1 VKCTAHPFCG
11 CDAKAT
17 AANVCAPG
25 FPGFKSIRSGGDAAV
40 LREDRW
46 VPNAR
51 ERATRYTSSVTA
63 GEVGLG
69 ARSNTSVT
77 RILKTFLSRYFY
89 FCMALLMAGL
99 AGWGFSGTV
108 DRNLLHA
115 KPPRPLLLWFH
126 GAAFSAWI
134 ALFVAQSALVRV
146 RKVSVHRT
154 LGWFGAA
161 LAATMVVSGLIVSV
175 VMLRF
180 EMTVLHRNAAS
191 FLSILW
197 GDMLIFGACMALA
210 IYFRKRPE
218 YHRRLVFMASCQ
230 LMQAAFVRF
239 HYIGYHDLFYPA
251 LDVLIVAGML
261 RDFVVDGRVNRVY
274 LYVFPAMIALQ
285 ALATYLERVN
295 PGWWQAATLTI
306 LGP

>member
-1 VKCTAHPFCG
+1 MPGKSQPGVRKHSTIATYPLPKTQGSGNLSANDAHNYRQSW
-11 CDAKAT
+11 
-17 AANVCAPG
+17 AA
-25 FPGFKSIRSGGDAAV
+25 
-40 LREDRW
+40 
-46 VPNAR
+46 
-51 ERATRYTSSVTA
+51 SVTN
-63 GEVGLG
+63 
-69 ARSNTSVT
+69 RFN
-77 RILKTFLSRYFY
+77 IFLNRYFY

-99 AGWGFSGTV
+99 AAWGFSSTV

-115 KPPRPLLLWFH
+115 KPPKPLLLWFH
-126 GAAFSAWI
+126 AAAFSAWI
-134 ALFVAQSALVRV
+134 VLFVAQSALVRV
-146 RKVSVHRT
+146 RKVRVHRT

-161 LAATMVVSGLIVSV
+161 LAAVMVVSGIIVSV

-180 EMTVLHRNAAS
+180 EMTVMHRPRAAA

-197 GDMLIFGACMALA
+197 GDMIIFGACMALA

-251 LDVLIVAGML
+251 LDVLIVAGVL
-261 RDFVVDGRVNRVY
+261 RDLAVDGRVNRIY
-274 LYVFPAMIALQ
+274 QYAFPAIIVLQ

-295 PGWWQAATLTI
+295 PSWWKAASLTI
-306 LGP
+306 LGS

>member
-1 VKCTAHPFCG
+1 MVH
-11 CDAKAT
+11 AKIAKGEPP
-17 AANVCAPG
+17 AG
-25 FPGFKSIRSGGDAAV
+25 F
-40 LREDRW
+40 
-46 VPNAR
+46 
-51 ERATRYTSSVTA
+51 
-63 GEVGLG
+63 
-69 ARSNTSVT
+69 
-77 RILKTFLSRYFY
+77 KTFLGRYFY
-89 FCMALLMAGL
+89 FGMALLMAGL
-99 AGWGFSGTV
+99 AAWGFSSTV

-134 ALFVAQSALVRV
+134 ALFIAQSALVRL
-146 RKVSVHRT
+146 RKVNVHRT

-161 LAATMVVSGLIVSV
+161 LAATMVVSGFIVSV

-180 EMTVLHRNAAS
+180 EMTVLHRKGAAS

-197 GDMLIFGACMALA
+197 GDMIIFGGCMALA

-218 YHRRLVFMASCQ
+218 YHRRLVFMATCQ

-251 LDVLIVAGML
+251 LDVLIVAGVL
-261 RDFVVDGRVNRVY
+261 RDLIVDGRVNKVY
-274 LYVFPAMIALQ
+274 QYVFPAILVLQ

-295 PGWWQAATLTI
+295 PRWWQAATLAI
-306 LGP
+306 LGS